1 MLLVVAMLATCLLS
15 AVGKTGEVR
24 RSAGRVSL
32 TIDAAV
38 PPGGGF
44 GATRH
49 KGTLTLTDGTTHLF
63 TVQSSPQQILVANS
77 CTLPPEAIRRYHM
90 AHGAYAWL
98 TGRDALCWQG
108 GSLEEGCTVSA
119 GVPPGPIVR

>member
-1 MLLVVAMLATCLLS
+1 MHLAAYVCACREPASLPTGVKELL
-15 AVGKTGEVR
+15 
-24 RSAGRVSL
+24 
-32 TIDAAV
+32 
-38 PPGGGF
+38 
-44 GATRH
+44 
-49 KGTLTLTDGTTHLF
+49 
-63 TVQSSPQQILVANS
+63 ILVANS